1 MIDHDD
7 PCGPDW
13 DLPARQARWRSRR
26 GLLELDLLLPEFAAH
41 EYLNLAPELRRA
53 YARLLDCDRSA
64 SRDDEK
70 EMRSVTALKPMDT
83 ILIAWSG
90 LRS

>member
-53 YARLLDCDRSA
+53 YARLLDCDDHDIWEWYRGHSLPDSA
-64 SRDDEK
+64 ELV
-70 EMRSVTALKPMDT
+70 E
-83 ILIAWSG
+83 LIKRIRAYHD
-90 LRS
+90 R